1 MKEPTIEL
9 RPYSSDT
16 KVEHLANQ
24 HGLSYEEIRDCL
36 KKSNSKL
43 CFEEKKRTKNIS
55 IKKKIEEEKE
65 VLRKRQEEKEVLRK
79 RQEEQ
84 EVLRKRQEE
93 QSVEI
98 EEDFD
103 FGMTP

>member
-1 MKEPTIEL
+1 M
-9 RPYSSDT
+9 
-16 KVEHLANQ
+16 
-24 HGLSYEEIRDCL
+24 L
-36 KKSNSKL
+36 KKSNPKL

-65 VLRKRQEEKEVLRK
+65 VLRKK
-79 RQEEQ
+79 
-84 EVLRKRQEE
+84 QEE